1 MVYVLDINGKPL
13 MPTERHS
20 KVRRLLKS
28 KQAKVVNIEPFVIQL
43 AYKTAN
49 YTQAVSLGIDSG
61 SKHVGISATT
71 KLKELYS
78 SEVLLRN
85 DIVELIS
92 ARREA
97 RSFRRYRKTRYRKPR
112 FNNRRNRLGK
122 LPPSIENKVQS
133 HIRIVN
139 DVCKILPIN
148 RFYIEVARFDTQLLK
163 NSNISKNEY
172 QYGEQFGFWNVREY
186 VLFRDNYSCRI
197 CFGKSGDKILNVHH
211 IESRKTGGDA
221 PNNLITLCSTC
232 HNQYHKGK
240 IVLNIKRGIRL
251 RDAAAMSI
259 MRLELYNQLRLIYPN
274 IKPTYGYITKHLRIT
289 NGLKKS
295 HLVDARCI
303 SGNPNAIPSSCVFY
317 LKQTRRH
324 NRQIHKF
331 NYAKGGVK
339 RLNQAKFEVNGF
351 RLFDKVKYR
360 NQTAF
365 IFGRRSSGFFDLKTL
380 DGKRVSA
387 SASYKKIKLLQRSRR
402 FLIER
407 RHYLD
412 PLFNDI

>member
-28 KQAKVVNIEPFVIQL
+28 RQAKVVNIEPFVIQL

-49 YTQAVSLGIDSG
+49 YTQSVSLGIDSG

-112 FNNRRNRLGK
+112 FSNRRNRLGK
-122 LPPSIENKVQS
+122 LPPSIENKIQS

-148 RFYIEVARFDTQLLK
+148 KFYIEAARFDTQLLK

-172 QYGEQFGFWNVREY
+172 QHGEQFGFWNVREY
-186 VLFRDNYSCRI
+186 VLFRDNYSCRN

-232 HNQYHKGK
+232 HNQYHKGR
-240 IVLNIKRGIRL
+240 IELNIKRGVRL
-251 RDAAAMSI
+251 RDAAAMSV
-259 MRLELYNQLRLIYPN
+259 MRSELYNQLRLMYPN
-274 IKPTYGYITKHLRIT
+274 IKPTYGYITKHLRIM

-317 LKQTRRH
+317 VKQTRRH

-331 NYAKGGVK
+331 NYTKGGV
-339 RLNQAKFEVNGF
+339 RRTNQAKFEVKGF
-351 RLFDKVKYR
+351 RLFDKVLYR

-365 IFGRRSSGFFDLKTL
+365 IFGRRSSGFFDLRTL

-387 SASYKKIKLLQRSRR
+387 SASCKKIKLLQRSRR

-412 PLFNDI
+412 PLFNAV